1 MPQPVAKRIAT
12 CFGIGY
18 FRPAPGTWGSLAA
31 LPFAWVI
38 ELILGPGGLAFAA
51 LVAAL
56 TGVWAGGAYAAWSG
70 KRDPSEVVIDEVAGQ
85 WLALAI
91 VAAVEH
97 HLSFMAMGICFLAF
111 RFFDIVKP
119 QPARR
124 AEQLRG
130 GWGVMADDLV
140 AGAYAGLATIVIL
153 LLIRWLG

>member
-1 MPQPVAKRIAT
+1 MTQLLAKRIAT
-12 CFGIGY
+12 GFGIGH
-18 FRPAPGTWGSLAA
+18 FKPAPGTWGSFVA

-70 KRDPSEVVIDEVAGQ
+70 KRDPREVVIDEIAGQ
-85 WLALAI
+85 WLTLAI
-91 VAAVEH
+91 VAAAMGR
-97 HLSFMAMGICFLAF
+97 LSFTALGVGFLAF
-111 RFFDIVKP
+111 RILDIVKP

-124 AEQLRG
+124 AEKLRG

-153 LLIRWLG
+153 LLIGWFG

>member
-1 MPQPVAKRIAT
+1 MPQPAAKRIAT

-31 LPFAWVI
+31 LPFAWAI

-56 TGVWAGGAYAAWSG
+56 VGVWAGGAYAAWSG
-70 KRDPSEVVIDEVAGQ
+70 KHDPSEVVIDEVAGQ
-85 WLALAI
+85 WLTLAI

-97 HLSFMAMGICFLAF
+97 HLSLMALGIGFLAF

-119 QPARR
+119 HPARR

-140 AGAYAGLATIVIL
+140 AGAYAGLATILVL
-153 LLIRWLG
+153 LLMRWLG